1 MNHYRHSSYRVEWPR
16 KVPVT
21 RVELPPDFP
30 AGWPFYTLR
39 AIVVPLTLLAG
50 ELEAPP
56 GPAGALP
63 PLRYSLVSAKPQIG
77 PRPNQSHQSA
87 PFAVNAIT
95 GDVTLTDALRPNARR
110 ASRPAE
116 WSLVVE
122 ARVNDANGNANSS
135 RAQLLV
141 ILLSR
146 EQQSKACT
154 SRRKIC
160 FGFED
165 GLRFEYSIHEVAIA
179 GTVLD
184 LVRPPATR
192 ALCPDLEPTY
202 AVSQDADKWL
212 AFDASSGQLRL
223 TRSVSWSES
232 PASTSSV
239 VMASLECS
247 LPGQPNETA
256 KVSLEV
262 EDLDDQPPKAQRK
275 SNLVCRTSVRS
286 LHKGDI
292 LGCTISVLDRDSKD
306 ANNLTVRLEQ
316 DVRNLFELAD
326 TPFQTFIRDKK
337 MTFLNAKIA
346 VRSTGAWFPGDKYSF
361 AVIVEDAGLVR
372 SDLPAEV
379 TFQIEVSNSST
390 LRTPL
395 TLKDT
400 YNISL
405 SRNATTFARV
415 LSSMTAPASNHR
427 FRLMLDDGDA
437 MAAAAHAWLAV
448 TPHTGILY
456 VTNAQRLREFN
467 ASETS
472 VLLEASWAEDEES
485 GLARRHLYRVE
496 VHIQETED
504 DHHAEQCE
512 GRLCGQQL
520 SETQCLA
527 SCGPGTVD
535 GRCRWRHGSNGR
547 HLSTRYST
555 CTGDPES
562 CPDSICDELELMQ
575 PSLCPQDCA
584 EHVVGEA
591 VAGPSGK
598 GIEKAMGICSCA
610 SAESCTCTKLPARPD
625 SRDSVLV
632 AHPWPPSAHEDKQRS
647 FVHQPAITD
656 FGRRPEPGG
665 SVAPAAAGSCGAG
678 CVASLCLAGL
688 LVSALAVA
696 ALVVLVRRQRVA
708 AKHKYLGSRASL
720 SVPSDYIDSRSA
732 TSPSAPDAAVQASTP
747 HTDSVA
753 GSPFSKLQASCMHS
767 RSRADMTHLQKAG
780 GVPWE
785 KLWYREQDWFTCSS
799 CNGVDACRNK
809 GSLVSYDIVAVLV
822 QPFLYCIMILH
833 FGSQEALWGNIKMP
847 YRKVLIARRHISKRA
862 ASPVPLKNQNCL
874 YCTEGEVDHHLQ
886 RPTLKSNLMAGVGSA
901 ILQKLQITI
910 TEVVH
915 LVKRVA
921 SKLRGLK
928 EEDVLKLTQVL
939 ATSRI
944 IYSTLYLGLKNVE
957 KKKFNNVLN
966 REAAPTRHSQHL
978 GGSRHS
984 HRSDAPVEHFYS
996 FGRRPRSGMNLRAHG
1011 ALAEDGDGGAAVYQD
1026 SDRSALNEALH
1037 DGALRTS
1044 RTVDFTGV
1052 QMNVDSELT
1061 DGVLLGSVLA
1071 ARSSFGKDASADP
1084 CNGVT
1089 EVPVKG
1095 VPYEEQWEDLL
1106 TSTYPEDQRRLVD
1119 QVDEQWEYPRENLIL
1134 EQSLGEGE
1142 FGRVVRARARDIGGV
1157 RGFTTVAV
1165 KMLKGSWTPAE
1176 EQDLLSEFCMLK
1188 EVNHPNVIR
1197 LLGGCTTKGG
1207 PLYVIVEY
1215 AELGSLL
1222 NVLRH
1227 SRHMA
1232 GGGADV
1238 TVVCNPTYMAQEP
1251 ALRSPEENTE
1261 NPAEPEVP
1269 SFSDLISFAYQ
1280 IAKGMAYLAD
1290 MKLVHRDLAAR
1301 NILLAEG
1308 NVIKISDFGLSRDV
1322 YEGDTYLK
1330 KSRGRVPVK
1339 WMALESLEDQIYS
1352 SKSDVWSFGVVLWEI
1367 VTLGASPYPGV
1378 GPEHLFRLLKT
1389 GYRMHQP
1396 EGCSDEIYRM
1406 MLSCWQPRP
1415 QDRPCFK
1422 ELRQRLEDILQDSA
1436 SYLVLGGVQNRSYY
1450 NLNGGVPSMKPLLED
1465 HSDDGEGSEAPEY
1478 GCMQF
1483 ERRGSFF
1490 DVGVSEDSNV
1500 HLLTRK
1506 NGFLVDS
1513 PVACWLARPEVL
1525 TRDGSSTERPK
1536 QLL

>member
-1 MNHYRHSSYRVEWPR
+1 MLCATKLVTCAAVCIWGLQPSALLSAAPTDVAYQVEWPR
-16 KVPVT
+16 KVPAT
-21 RVELPPDFP
+21 TVELPPDFP

-39 AIVVPLTLLAG
+39 AVVVPLALLTG
-50 ELEAPP
+50 GLEASP
-56 GPAGALP
+56 GLAGALP
-63 PLRYSLVSAKPQIG
+63 PLRYNLVSAKPLIG
-77 PRPNQSHQSA
+77 PRLHQSHQSA
-87 PFAVNAIT
+87 PFAVDAVT
-95 GDVTLTDALRPNARR
+95 GDVTLTDALRPNARPD
-110 ASRPAE
+110 SRPAE

-122 ARVNDANGNANSS
+122 ARVNDANGIANGS

-141 ILLSR
+141 RLLSE
-146 EQQSKACT
+146 EQRSKACT

-165 GLRFEYSIHEVAIA
+165 GLRFEYSIHEIASA

-202 AVSQDADKWL
+202 VVRQDADKWL

-223 TRSVSWSES
+223 TRSVLWSES
-232 PASTSSV
+232 PASASSV
-239 VMASLECS
+239 VMARLECS

-262 EDLDDQPPKAQRK
+262 EDLDDQPPRAQRN
-275 SNLVCRTSVRS
+275 SNLLCRTSVRS

-292 LGCTISVLDRDSKD
+292 LGCTISVLDEDSKD
-306 ANNLTVRLEQ
+306 ANNLKVRLEK
-316 DVRNLFELAD
+316 DTRNLFELAD

-337 MTFLNAKIA
+337 MTFLDAKIA

-361 AVIVEDAGLVR
+361 MVIVEDAGLVR
-372 SDLPAEV
+372 GDLPAEV

-400 YNISL
+400 YNVSL

-437 MAAAAHAWLAV
+437 VAAAAHAWLAV
-448 TPHTGILY
+448 TPCTGILY
-456 VTNAQRLREFN
+456 VSDAQRLREFN

-472 VLLEASWAEDEES
+472 VLLEASWEEKEES

-496 VHIQETED
+496 VHIQETEGKFAACSLQ
-504 DHHAEQCE
+504 HASNLPDRLLSAAAGRQRHNFMFATSDEKFLFPLYFPLFFSTIIKFLCALDRVPGNPRCCSYAE

-547 HLSTRYST
+547 HLTTRYST

-562 CPDSICDELELMQ
+562 CPDGICDELELMQ

-632 AHPWPPSAHEDKQRS
+632 AHPWPPSAHEDRQRS
-647 FVHQPAITD
+647 FGHQPAITD
-656 FGRRPEPGG
+656 LGRRPEPGG
-665 SVAPAAAGSCGAG
+665 SVAPAGAAASCGAG
-678 CVASLCLAGL
+678 CVASLCLASL

-696 ALVVLVRRQRVA
+696 ALVVLVRRRRVA

-732 TSPSAPDAAVQASTP
+732 TSPAAPDAAVQASTP
-747 HTDSVA
+747 HTDSAA
-753 GSPFSKLQASCMHS
+753 GSPFSKL
-767 RSRADMTHLQKAG
+767 
-780 GVPWE
+780 
-785 KLWYREQDWFTCSS
+785 
-799 CNGVDACRNK
+799 
-809 GSLVSYDIVAVLV
+809 
-822 QPFLYCIMILH
+822 
-833 FGSQEALWGNIKMP
+833 
-847 YRKVLIARRHISKRA
+847 
-862 ASPVPLKNQNCL
+862 
-874 YCTEGEVDHHLQ
+874 
-886 RPTLKSNLMAGVGSA
+886 
-901 ILQKLQITI
+901 
-910 TEVVH
+910 
-915 LVKRVA
+915 
-921 SKLRGLK
+921 
-928 EEDVLKLTQVL
+928 
-939 ATSRI
+939 
-944 IYSTLYLGLKNVE
+944 
-957 KKKFNNVLN
+957 
-966 REAAPTRHSQHL
+966 
-978 GGSRHS
+978 
-984 HRSDAPVEHFYS
+984 
-996 FGRRPRSGMNLRAHG
+996 
-1011 ALAEDGDGGAAVYQD
+1011 
-1026 SDRSALNEALH
+1026 
-1037 DGALRTS
+1037 
-1044 RTVDFTGV
+1044 
-1052 QMNVDSELT
+1052 
-1061 DGVLLGSVLA
+1061 
-1071 ARSSFGKDASADP
+1071 
-1084 CNGVT
+1084 
-1089 EVPVKG
+1089 
-1095 VPYEEQWEDLL
+1095 
-1106 TSTYPEDQRRLVD
+1106 

-1165 KMLKGSWTPAE
+1165 KMLKGNWTPAE

-1232 GGGADV
+1232 VGGADV

-1251 ALRSPEENTE
+1251 ALRNPEENAE
-1261 NPAEPEVP
+1261 DPAEPEVP

-1339 WMALESLEDQIYS
+1339 WMALESLEDQIYT

-1436 SYLVLGGVQNRSYY
+1436 SYLELGGVQNRSYY

-1478 GCMQF
+1478 GCMEF
-1483 ERRGSFF
+1483 ERRGSFSE
-1490 DVGVSEDSNV
+1490 VGVSEDSNV
-1500 HLLTRK
+1500 HLLTKK
-1506 NGFLVDS
+1506 NGLLVDS

-1525 TRDGSSTERPK
+1525 TRDGSSIERPK

>member
-1 MNHYRHSSYRVEWPR
+1 MRSATKLVTCAAVCIWGLQPSALLSTAPTDVAYRVEWPR
-16 KVPVT
+16 KVPVS
-21 RVELPPDFP
+21 RVELPSDFP

-39 AIVVPLTLLAG
+39 AVVVPLTLLAG
-50 ELEAPP
+50 GLEAAPRL
-56 GPAGALP
+56 GGALP
-63 PLRYSLVSAKPQIG
+63 PLRYSLVSANPQSG
-77 PRPNQSHQSA
+77 PRPHQSHQSA
-87 PFAVNAIT
+87 PFAVNAVT
-95 GDVTLTDALRPNARR
+95 GDVTLTDALRPNARP

-122 ARVNDANGNANSS
+122 AQVNDANGTPNSS

-141 ILLSR
+141 ILLSK

-160 FGFED
+160 FGFEE

-212 AFDASSGQLRL
+212 AFDTSSGQLRL

-239 VMASLECS
+239 VMARLECS

-306 ANNLTVRLEQ
+306 ANNLKVRLEQ

-361 AVIVEDAGLVR
+361 TVIVEDAGLVR

-395 TLKDT
+395 SLKDT

-437 MAAAAHAWLAV
+437 VAAAAHAWLAV

-472 VLLEASWAEDEES
+472 VLLEASWEEEEES

-496 VHIQETED
+496 LHIQETED

-632 AHPWPPSAHEDKQRS
+632 AHPWPPSAHEDRQRS
-647 FVHQPAITD
+647 FGHQPAITD
-656 FGRRPEPGG
+656 LGRRPEPGG

-732 TSPSAPDAAVQASTP
+732 TSPAAPETAVQASTP
-747 HTDSVA
+747 HTDS
-753 GSPFSKLQASCMHS
+753 
-767 RSRADMTHLQKAG
+767 
-780 GVPWE
+780 
-785 KLWYREQDWFTCSS
+785 
-799 CNGVDACRNK
+799 
-809 GSLVSYDIVAVLV
+809 
-822 QPFLYCIMILH
+822 
-833 FGSQEALWGNIKMP
+833 
-847 YRKVLIARRHISKRA
+847 
-862 ASPVPLKNQNCL
+862 
-874 YCTEGEVDHHLQ
+874 
-886 RPTLKSNLMAGVGSA
+886 
-901 ILQKLQITI
+901 
-910 TEVVH
+910 
-915 LVKRVA
+915 
-921 SKLRGLK
+921 
-928 EEDVLKLTQVL
+928 
-939 ATSRI
+939 TS
-944 IYSTLYLGLKNVE
+944 
-957 KKKFNNVLN
+957 
-966 REAAPTRHSQHL
+966 
-978 GGSRHS
+978 
-984 HRSDAPVEHFYS
+984 
-996 FGRRPRSGMNLRAHG
+996 
-1011 ALAEDGDGGAAVYQD
+1011 
-1026 SDRSALNEALH
+1026 
-1037 DGALRTS
+1037 
-1044 RTVDFTGV
+1044 
-1052 QMNVDSELT
+1052 
-1061 DGVLLGSVLA
+1061 
-1071 ARSSFGKDASADP
+1071 
-1084 CNGVT
+1084 
-1089 EVPVKG
+1089 
-1095 VPYEEQWEDLL
+1095 
-1106 TSTYPEDQRRLVD
+1106 
-1119 QVDEQWEYPRENLIL
+1119 VDEQWEYPRENLIL

-1261 NPAEPEVP
+1261 DPTEPELP

-1406 MLSCWQPRP
+1406 MLSCWQARP

-1490 DVGVSEDSNV
+1490 DVDVSEDSNV
-1500 HLLTRK
+1500 HLLTKK

>member
-1 MNHYRHSSYRVEWPR
+1 MLCATKLVTCAAVCIWGLQPSALLSAAPTDLAYQVEWPR
-16 KVPVT
+16 KVPAT
-21 RVELPPDFP
+21 TVELPPDFP

-39 AIVVPLTLLAG
+39 AVVVPLALLAG
-50 ELEAPP
+50 GSEASP
-56 GPAGALP
+56 GLAGALP
-63 PLRYSLVSAKPQIG
+63 PLRYGLVSAKPLIG
-77 PRPNQSHQSA
+77 PRPHQSA
-87 PFAVNAIT
+87 PFAVDAVT
-95 GDVTLTDALRPNARR
+95 GDVTLTDALRPNARPD
-110 ASRPAE
+110 SRPAE

-122 ARVNDANGNANSS
+122 ARVNDANGIANSS

-141 ILLSR
+141 RLLTE
-146 EQQSKACT
+146 EQRSKACT

-165 GLRFEYSIHEVAIA
+165 GLRFEYSIHEVASA

-202 AVSQDADKWL
+202 VVRQDADKWL

-223 TRSVSWSES
+223 TRSVLWSES
-232 PASTSSV
+232 PASASSV
-239 VMASLECS
+239 VMARLECS

-262 EDLDDQPPKAQRK
+262 EDLDDQPPRAQRN
-275 SNLVCRTSVRS
+275 SNLLCRTSVRS

-292 LGCTISVLDRDSKD
+292 LGCTISVLDEDSKD
-306 ANNLTVRLEQ
+306 ANNLKVRLEK
-316 DVRNLFELAD
+316 DDRNLFQLAD
-326 TPFQTFIRDKK
+326 TPFQTFITDKK

-361 AVIVEDAGLVR
+361 VVIVEDAGLVR
-372 SDLPAEV
+372 GDLPAEV

-400 YNISL
+400 YNVSL

-437 MAAAAHAWLAV
+437 VAAAAHAWLAV
-448 TPHTGILY
+448 TPCTGILY
-456 VTNAQRLREFN
+456 VSNAQRLREFN

-472 VLLEASWAEDEES
+472 VLLEASWEEEEES

-504 DHHAEQCE
+504 GHHAEQCE

-547 HLSTRYST
+547 HLTTRYST

-562 CPDSICDELELMQ
+562 CPDGICDELELMQ

-632 AHPWPPSAHEDKQRS
+632 AHPWPPSSHEDRPRS
-647 FVHQPAITD
+647 FGHEPAIAD
-656 FGRRPEPGG
+656 FGRQPEPGG
-665 SVAPAAAGSCGAG
+665 SVAPAAAASCGAG
-678 CVASLCLAGL
+678 CVASLCLASL

-696 ALVVLVRRQRVA
+696 ALVVLVRRRRVA

-732 TSPSAPDAAVQASTP
+732 ASPAAPDATVQASTP
-747 HTDSVA
+747 HTDSAA
-753 GSPFSKLQASCMHS
+753 GSPFSKL
-767 RSRADMTHLQKAG
+767 
-780 GVPWE
+780 
-785 KLWYREQDWFTCSS
+785 
-799 CNGVDACRNK
+799 
-809 GSLVSYDIVAVLV
+809 
-822 QPFLYCIMILH
+822 
-833 FGSQEALWGNIKMP
+833 
-847 YRKVLIARRHISKRA
+847 
-862 ASPVPLKNQNCL
+862 
-874 YCTEGEVDHHLQ
+874 
-886 RPTLKSNLMAGVGSA
+886 
-901 ILQKLQITI
+901 
-910 TEVVH
+910 
-915 LVKRVA
+915 
-921 SKLRGLK
+921 
-928 EEDVLKLTQVL
+928 
-939 ATSRI
+939 
-944 IYSTLYLGLKNVE
+944 
-957 KKKFNNVLN
+957 
-966 REAAPTRHSQHL
+966 
-978 GGSRHS
+978 
-984 HRSDAPVEHFYS
+984 
-996 FGRRPRSGMNLRAHG
+996 
-1011 ALAEDGDGGAAVYQD
+1011 
-1026 SDRSALNEALH
+1026 
-1037 DGALRTS
+1037 
-1044 RTVDFTGV
+1044 
-1052 QMNVDSELT
+1052 
-1061 DGVLLGSVLA
+1061 
-1071 ARSSFGKDASADP
+1071 
-1084 CNGVT
+1084 
-1089 EVPVKG
+1089 
-1095 VPYEEQWEDLL
+1095 
-1106 TSTYPEDQRRLVD
+1106 

-1165 KMLKGSWTPAE
+1165 KMLKGNWTPAE

-1251 ALRSPEENTE
+1251 ALRTPGDNAED
-1261 NPAEPEVP
+1261 PAEPEVP

-1339 WMALESLEDQIYS
+1339 WMALESLEDQIYT

-1422 ELRQRLEDILQDSA
+1422 ELKQRLEDILQDSA
-1436 SYLVLGGVQNRSYY
+1436 SYLELGGVQNHSYY

-1478 GCMQF
+1478 GCMEF
-1483 ERRGSFF
+1483 ERRGSFSE
-1490 DVGVSEDSNV
+1490 VGVSEDSNV
-1500 HLLTRK
+1500 HLLTKK
-1506 NGFLVDS
+1506 NGLLVDS

-1525 TRDGSSTERPK
+1525 TRDGSSIERPK